1 MWIIIFTGAL
11 VIVGFLQYYAMRHQ
25 EIWMQ
30 KNVALAEKIANAAR
44 DSAEAASA
52 TVRLMRRY
60 TRRQMRARVFVV
72 SANRIGGAK
81 PSSFEAEILMKN
93 YGKVP
98 AYKCTCAIA
107 LVLRPNPPGADSF
120 PTLEPTGQEP
130 RLVLPPD
137 GEFRITRHLFSGT
150 FEHQQHTMVGTGSQA
165 VYFYGW
171 IQYRDGFGKKRKS
184 SFLMRCCGADFGS
197 GRFSFCESGNDA
209 N

>member
-1 MWIIIFTGAL
+1 MWIIVFTGAL
-11 VIVGFLQYYAMRHQ
+11 VLVGFLQYYAMRHQ

-30 KNVALAEKIANAAR
+30 RNVALAEKTATAAR
-44 DSAEAASA
+44 DSAEAATA

-72 SANRIGGAK
+72 SANRIGDAR
-81 PSSFEAEILMKN
+81 PSSFEAEILVKN

-107 LVLRPNPPGADSF
+107 LVLRANPPGADAF
-120 PTLEPTGQEP
+120 PRLEPTGQDP

-137 GEFRITRHLFSGT
+137 DEFRITRNLSTGT
-150 FEHQQHTMVGTGSQA
+150 FENRQHGMVGSGSQA
-165 VYFYGW
+165 VYYYGW
-171 IQYRDGFGKKRKS
+171 IQYRDGFGKKRQS
-184 SFLMRCCGADFGS
+184 SFLMRCCGADYGP